1 VRKICV
7 ITGYRSDY
15 TKLKSVLRS
24 IKSHSDLQLQV
35 VAFGA
40 HLLGDFGNSVND
52 IVDDGFEI
60 SYKCNTTIAGDS
72 PLVMSKSVGFAIV
85 ELTAALEQLTPD
97 VVLIVGDRYEILA
110 AAVAASIGNI
120 PVAHIQGGE
129 ISGTIDETIRHAITK
144 LSHIHFPS
152 TELSKQRILKMGECP
167 SYVFNVGCPAVDY
180 ISDLDN
186 CCTKSQLST
195 LKGLGRTKLNKGER
209 YFLLI
214 QHPVTTEFEEAGDQ
228 MALTLEAL
236 QSVGIP
242 TLLIYPNPDAG
253 SAAMVRSIRRHSQK
267 YKKQN
272 IIKGSFKNLPF
283 KTYLNL
289 LRYSEGLVGNSS
301 SGIRE
306 ACMYNVPAIN
316 IGSRQNGRERTA
328 NIVDVPHDLE
338 QIKGQLSMSLQKRD
352 KGYISNDCIYGDGT
366 AGRKIADILS
376 TISLDSIE
384 QKSLQI

>member
-1 VRKICV
+1 MKKVCV

-15 TKLKSVLRS
+15 TKLKSVLKS
-24 IKSHSDLQLQV
+24 IKSHNALQLQL

-40 HLLGDFGNSVND
+40 HLLEDCGNSIKD
-52 IVDDGFEI
+52 IVSDGYEI
-60 SYKCNTTIAGDS
+60 TYTCNTTIAGDS

-85 ELTAALEQLTPD
+85 ELSSALEQLKPD
-97 VVLIVGDRYEILA
+97 VVLIVGDRYEILS

-144 LSHIHFPS
+144 LSHVHFPS
-152 TELSKQRILKMGECP
+152 TELSKDRILRMGEDP
-167 SYVFNVGCPAVDY
+167 SHVFNVGCPAVDY
-180 ISDLDN
+180 INDIGY
-186 CCTKSQLST
+186 CAKSELSS
-195 LKGLGRTKLNKGER
+195 LAGLSRTKLNEEAG
-209 YFLLI
+209 YFLVI
-214 QHPVTTEFEEAGDQ
+214 QHPVTTEFDKAAEQ
-228 MALTLEAL
+228 MTVTLEAL
-236 QSVGIP
+236 QAVGVQ

-253 SAAMVRSIRRHSQK
+253 STSMVRAIRRHARK
-267 YKKQN
+267 YEKQN
-272 IIKGSFKNLPF
+272 VIKGSFKNLPF
-283 KTYLNL
+283 ETYLNL
-289 LRYSEGLVGNSS
+289 LRYSECLVGNSS

-306 ACMYNVPAIN
+306 ACMYNIPAIN

>member
-1 VRKICV
+1 MKKVCV

-15 TKLKSVLRS
+15 TKLKSVLKS
-24 IKSHSDLQLQV
+24 IKSHNALQLQL

-40 HLLGDFGNSVND
+40 HLLEDCGNSIKD
-52 IVDDGFEI
+52 IVSDGYEI
-60 SYKCNTTIAGDS
+60 TYTCNTTIAGDS

-85 ELTAALEQLTPD
+85 ELSSALEQLKPD
-97 VVLIVGDRYEILA
+97 VVLIVGDRYEILS

-144 LSHIHFPS
+144 LSHVHFPS
-152 TELSKQRILKMGECP
+152 TELSKDRILRMGEDP
-167 SYVFNVGCPAVDY
+167 SHVFNVGCPAVDY
-180 ISDLDN
+180 INDIGY
-186 CCTKSQLST
+186 CAKSELSS
-195 LKGLGRTKLNKGER
+195 LAGLSRTKLNEEAGD
-209 YFLLI
+209 FLVI
-214 QHPVTTEFEEAGDQ
+214 QHPVTTEFDKAAEQ
-228 MALTLEAL
+228 MTVTLEAL
-236 QSVGIP
+236 QAVGVQ

-253 SAAMVRSIRRHSQK
+253 STSMVRAIRRHARK
-267 YKKQN
+267 YEKQN
-272 IIKGSFKNLPF
+272 VIKGSFKNLPF
-283 KTYLNL
+283 ETYLNL
-289 LRYSEGLVGNSS
+289 LRYSECLVGNSS

-306 ACMYNVPAIN
+306 ACMYNIPAIN